1 MKILIIE
8 DEIRQLMAILI
19 DNAIKNTGEGGR
31 ININTVQEKGNAVL
45 TVTNTGEGIAEE
57 HIAHIFERFY
67 TQDPAHREESFGL
80 GLSIAKAIVS
90 RHGGTITAGSIPGEE
105 TRFTVSI
112 RKMEKKRFFQC

>member
-90 RHGGTITAGSIPGEE
+90 RHGGTITAGSIQGEE

-112 RKMEKKRFFQC
+112 RKMEK